1 VNRLLTW
8 LQRNGF
14 RRGLKEGS
22 GPWMTVGVGAM
33 VLRMALRAVARAYGP
48 EVVYRTELRPGE
60 RLEITTLGRKAK
72 RRRGA

>member
-1 VNRLLTW
+1 MNRLLNW
-8 LQRNGF
+8 LERNGL

-22 GPWMTVGVGAM
+22 GPWMTVGVSAA
-33 VLRMALRAVARAYGP
+33 VLRMALRAVARMYGP

-60 RLEITTLGRKAK
+60 RLEIITSGKNAK